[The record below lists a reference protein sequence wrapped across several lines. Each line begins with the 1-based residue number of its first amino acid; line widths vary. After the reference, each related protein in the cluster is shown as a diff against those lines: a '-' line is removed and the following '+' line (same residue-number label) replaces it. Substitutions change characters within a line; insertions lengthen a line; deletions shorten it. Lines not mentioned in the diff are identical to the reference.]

1 MSKVTSKLQVTL
13 PKAIADRYG
22 VAPGADLV
30 FEPAGDSIRV
40 LVAREPGLAASYG
53 LSLEDKQALLDA
65 VSRRQA
71 SRNRRYRLGLGAV
84 KRRKAGRSTDADASE
99 ERGWTREAL
108 YDRGRAR

>member
-40 LVAREPGLAASYG
+40 LVAREGGLVQTGAS
-53 LSLEDKQALLDA
+53 LADKQALFEA
-65 VSRRQA
+65 ATRRQTQ
-71 SRNRRYRLGLGAV
+71 RNRGYRLKTGASSRKSV
-84 KRRKAGRSTDADASE
+84 KAAAD
-99 ERGWTREAL
+99 RGWSREEL
-108 YDRGRAR
+108 YDRARAR

>member
-40 LVAREPGLAASYG
+40 LVAREPGQVEASA
-53 LSLEDKQALLDA
+53 SLTDKQALFEAATL
-65 VSRRQA
+65 RQA
-71 SRNRRYRLGLGAV
+71 KRNRRYRLREGARGAARV
-84 KRRKAGRSTDADASE
+84 KAARG
-99 ERGWTREAL
+99 RGWSREEL
-108 YDRGRAR
+108 YERDRAR

>member
-40 LVAREPGLAASYG
+40 LVAREPGLASADG
-53 LSLEDKQALLDA
+53 LSPEDKRALLEA
-65 VSRRQA
+65 ASRRQA
-71 SRNRRYRLGLGAV
+71 IRNRRYRLSLGAGKRQKAV
-84 KRRKAGRSTDADASE
+84 KSTALSGSG
-99 ERGWTREAL
+99 ERGWTREDL

>member
-22 VAPGADLV
+22 VAPGAELV

-40 LVAREPGLAASYG
+40 LVAREPGLVPSYG
-53 LSLEDKQALLDA
+53 LSLEDKQALFDA
-65 VSRRQA
+65 AHRRQTI
-71 SRNRRYRLGLGAV
+71 RNRRHRRSAGEGKPGTVGATG
-84 KRRKAGRSTDADASE
+84 KGSGDG
-99 ERGWTREAL
+99 RGWTREEL

>member
-40 LVAREPGLAASYG
+40 LVAREPRLAQSTGMSIA
-53 LSLEDKQALLDA
+53 DKQALFDA
-65 VSRRQA
+65 ASLRQA
-71 SRNRRYRLGLGAV
+71 ARNRRHRLASTASGRKAASGVTV
-84 KRRKAGRSTDADASE
+84 KRTD
-99 ERGWTREAL
+99 RGWTREEL

>member
-13 PKAIADRYG
+13 PKAIALRYG

-40 LVAREPGLAASYG
+40 LVAREPGLVQGHG
-53 LSLEDKQALLDA
+53 LSLEDKQALLEA
-65 VSRRQA
+65 VTRRQSA
-71 SRNRRYRLGLGAV
+71 RNRRHRLALGAE
-84 KRRKAGRSTDADASE
+84 RRKTAVTVQSAGE
-99 ERGWTREAL
+99 GRGWTREDL

>member
-30 FEPAGDSIRV
+30 FEPAGESIRV
-40 LVAREPGLAASYG
+40 LVAREPGLASSYG

-71 SRNRRYRLGLGAV
+71 NRNRRYRLGPGAV
-84 KRRKAGRSTDADASE
+84 KRRRAGDAAGASASDV
-99 ERGWTREAL
+99 RGWTREAL
-108 YDRGRAR
+108 YDRGRTR

>member
-40 LVAREPGLAASYG
+40 LVAREPRLARG
-53 LSLEDKQALLDA
+53 LSMEDKQALFEAATL
-65 VSRRQA
+65 RQA
-71 SRNRRYRLGLGAV
+71 VRNRRHRL
-84 KRRKAGRSTDADASE
+84 KAGARRVKNVTKTGD
-99 ERGWTREAL
+99 RGWSREEL
-108 YDRGRAR
+108 YDRDRAR

>member
-22 VAPGADLV
+22 VGPGSDVV

-40 LVAREPGLAASYG
+40 LVAREPGQVRSSGISMA
-53 LSLEDKQALLDA
+53 DKQALFDA
-65 VSRRQA
+65 ASLRQA
-71 SRNRRYRLGLGAV
+71 ARNRRYRLASTAAG
-84 KRRKAGRSTDADASE
+84 RKAKSGLRARQF
-99 ERGWTREAL
+99 ERGWTREEL

>member
-40 LVAREPGLAASYG
+40 LVAREPGLASAG
-53 LSLEDKQALLDA
+53 VSLDDRRALFEA
-65 VSRRQA
+65 ATRRQA
-71 SRNRRYRLGLGAV
+71 VRNRRHAQATNLS
-84 KRRKAGRSTDADASE
+84 KRKATAAVGSG
-99 ERGWTREAL
+99 ERGWTREEL
-108 YDRGRAR
+108 YDRDRTR